1 MGNEIEE
8 MKSEIREMV
17 KNDQIISLVTYVLS
31 DYGESLLNTTAQT
44 VLDKYDRKDLMEIV
58 YTSAKEL
65 VINATKAN
73 LKRLIFNQHNID
85 IENDEDYAKGVALL
99 KGQLTEQNLA
109 AQKEALKEN
118 NLKVTATMY
127 YGEKYFNIKVKNN
140 FPLLPAEEKRIREK
154 FQKAQSFSSLLDYY
168 MHYGDDTEGTGL
180 GLTMVGILLDESNID
195 KHNFTL
201 STNVFNETAAKL
213 EIPLRDD
220 YISKRQVFENQ
231 WKESGL
237 GLGEFR
243 EKFREKDKQKKL
255 GKLYE
260 SKG

>member
-1 MGNEIEE
+1 MGNEIED
-8 MKSEIREMV
+8 MKTEIREMV

-31 DYGESLLNTTAQT
+31 DYGENLLNITAQT
-44 VLDKYDRKDLMEIV
+44 VLEKYDRKDLMEIV

-73 LKRLIFNQHNID
+73 LKRLIFNRHKID
-85 IENDEDYAKGVALL
+85 PDSEEDYKKGVALL
-99 KGQLTEQNLA
+99 KGELTEENLSA
-109 AQKEALKEN
+109 NKDALKEN

-127 YGEKYFNIKVKNN
+127 YGEKFFNIKVKNN

-154 FQKAQSFSSLLDYY
+154 FRKAQSFSSLLDYY

-201 STNVFNETAAKL
+201 SSNVFNETAAKL

-220 YISKRQVFENQ
+220 HVGKRQIFEQ
-231 WKESGL
+231 KWKESGMSL
-237 GLGEFR
+237 EDFR
-243 EKFREKDKQKKL
+243 EKFREENNQKKL
-255 GKLYE
+255 GKLYQ
-260 SKG
+260 SKD